1 MLYKEADWK
10 TVKDMYDYTVENNL
24 MLLSDYS
31 GLFWSDYVNNH
42 ERYDKQFKRLY
53 KSYRYYEQMPYTE
66 TNEIDDVTL
75 DFIDAV
81 YTYLAMN
88 DKRYSELYRLKV
100 LDTSTFSPVIDYNM
114 TETGSIDKTHDGTN
128 TLGQRADTN
137 SASIGA
143 RTDTTLNQIEGFN
156 SSEFQ
161 DSDFVTENIGA
172 QSNSGTFTKGSQTD
186 TDEYT
191 DNTDSTLTKTGST
204 NNPYDNMIK
213 FQRAWNDYE
222 FITYIFKD
230 ICKEFLLV

>member
-1 MLYKEADWK
+1 MLYKKANWYSVE
-10 TVKDMYDYTVENNL
+10 DMYKYASENNL
-24 MLLSDYS
+24 LLLSNYNADFWTDYI
-31 GLFWSDYVNNH
+31 NNH
-42 ERYDKQFKRLY
+42 ERYDRAFKRMF
-53 KSYRYYEQMPYTE
+53 KSYRYFEQMPYTE
-66 TNEIDDVTL
+66 DNELDDVTL

-100 LDTSTFSPVIDYNM
+100 LDTSTLSPVKDYNM
-114 TETGSIDKTHDGTN
+114 TEYGVNDKTHTGTN
-128 TLGQRADTN
+128 TLGERSDSN
-137 SASIGA
+137 SATIGA

-161 DSDFVTENIGA
+161 DSDFVTETTGA
-172 QSNSGTFTKGSQTD
+172 QSNSGTFNKGEQIDSDQY
-186 TDEYT
+186 TDEER
-191 DNTDSTLTKTGST
+191 STFTKTGSS
-204 NNPYDNMIK
+204 NNPFDNMIK